1 MLLSLALLVGCQPPP
16 PPVPGTLARTGEVV
30 SVVNGQNV
38 TQDMVTATIDQ
49 LPPGTKDKIIAMG
62 QMDQVKDQVVIG
74 ELLYQ
79 EALKQ
84 KLNEGP
90 KGATALAMAERD
102 ALARA
107 LLEKIVDE
115 RANDAA
121 IQKWYD
127 DHAVQFKR
135 PQVKARHILVK
146 EKADADAILA
156 QIKGG
161 GDFAKVAGEK
171 SLDSGSAK
179 EGGELGWFEKTRM
192 VPEFA
197 DAAFAAKKGDIVGPV
212 QTKFGFHIIE
222 IEDTRDARPLEEV
235 KDQIKGQ
242 LRNEIVQAYIEE
254 IKKAATITS
263 PAGAAGASVTES
275 KGGAAPAPGAAPAA
289 PPAPPAPGK

>member
-16 PPVPGTLARTGEVV
+16 PPVPGTIARTGEVV
-30 SVVNGQNV
+30 SIVNGQNV
-38 TQDMVTATIDQ
+38 TQDMVNATIDQ

-90 KGATALAMAERD
+90 KGQNALAMAERD

-146 EKADADAILA
+146 EKADADAVLA

-161 GDFAKVAGEK
+161 GDFAKVAAEK

-222 IEDTRDARPLEEV
+222 VEDVRDARPLDEV
-235 KDQIKGQ
+235 KDQIKSQ
-242 LRNEIVQAYIEE
+242 LRNELVQAYIDEL
-254 IKKAATITS
+254 KKAATITA
-263 PAGAAGASVTES
+263 PGGAAAGAAVTES
-275 KGGAAPAPGAAPAA
+275 KGGEAAPAAPAA
-289 PPAPPAPGK
+289 PPAPGK